1 MVRPNRIY
9 WRRGIYLNWSQ
20 EAYCLVE
27 ENPSSC
33 VRITVPA
40 SCKGAV
46 VFKDDNYPEISSVL
60 KQ

>member
-1 MVRPNRIY
+1 M
-9 WRRGIYLNWSQ
+9 
-20 EAYCLVE
+20 E

-46 VFKDDNYPEISSVL
+46 VFKDDNYPEIIQCL
-60 KQ
+60 KAIKSKRPQRAEARSGKLRVV